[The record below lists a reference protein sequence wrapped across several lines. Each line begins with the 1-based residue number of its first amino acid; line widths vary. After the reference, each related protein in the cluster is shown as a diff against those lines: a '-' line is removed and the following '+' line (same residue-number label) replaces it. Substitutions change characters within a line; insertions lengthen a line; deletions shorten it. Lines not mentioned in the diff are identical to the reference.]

1 MTYHLSSVS
10 FAFLNGL
17 ISSVLY
23 LLVIW
28 SLVATAA
35 LKSYEMLFMLL
46 FIDIQCVLV
55 WSVTNIS
62 DCTAPS
68 CLWKLIQLQAEGKGS
83 RHSPQ
88 RAVTLPRAA
97 LILVFILFF
106 FFSPF
111 AFDEKTYQR
120 CFGGLVE
127 TDSVGFMFSRSFCLN
142 CGRLKSQV
150 WTRRHRH
157 QAPRQLLAAESRP
170 TPIRH
175 LSRRHR
181 ITRRNNGTSICGQE
195 SVPV

>member
-1 MTYHLSSVS
+1 MRKFSQAQKSFCSHMFCSLSNHMTYHLSSVS

-88 RAVTLPRAA
+88 SAVTLPRAA

-106 FFSPF
+106 FFFTLCLWWKDIPAMFRGLSG
-111 AFDEKTYQR
+111 DRQR
-120 CFGGLVE
+120 
-127 TDSVGFMFSRSFCLN
+127 GFHVF
-142 CGRLKSQV
+142 
-150 WTRRHRH
+150 
-157 QAPRQLLAAESRP
+157 P
-170 TPIRH
+170 
-175 LSRRHR
+175 
-181 ITRRNNGTSICGQE
+181 
-195 SVPV
+195 